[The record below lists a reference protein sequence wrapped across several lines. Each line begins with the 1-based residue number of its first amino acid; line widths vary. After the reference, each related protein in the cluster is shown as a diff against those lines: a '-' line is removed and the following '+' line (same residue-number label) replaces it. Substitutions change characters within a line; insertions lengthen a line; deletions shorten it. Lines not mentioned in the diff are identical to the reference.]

1 MTIQLLSGPHN
12 YPTGDILN
20 CSINEDDNDDNEE
33 NSYRN
38 DEKNEI
44 IIRLTL
50 YWPGFQNYTDGQGRA
65 DLPY

>member
-20 CSINEDDNDDNEE
+20 CNIDEDNNDDDDK

-38 DEKNEI
+38 DENNNI
-44 IIRLTL
+44 VIRLTMM
-50 YWPGFQNYTDGQGRA
+50 T
-65 DLPY
+65 